1 MDTDVIIV
9 GAGPTGLMLAC
20 ELRLAG
26 VGALV
31 LERLPQIRDIPKAGG
46 LSGQILEL
54 LRYRGELERFEAA
67 STAPRPASGRFPW
80 GGMHVDFTQ
89 LADPPMEALPLP
101 QPLLERVLDEFA
113 RELGAEIR
121 HGQEV
126 VGLSQDDATV
136 SADVRGPHGP
146 DRVTARYLVG
156 CDGASS
162 RVRDLAGIPFPG
174 ITYPEVQRLAL
185 VTVPESVTVL
195 ENGDIDVAGVG
206 RISFGFTRTER
217 GEFALGST
225 NPALMGL
232 YTSEE
237 EAVAYDDDE
246 PMTVTE
252 LRDSIRRVLGVD
264 LPLGEPTRLTRFTFH
279 ARQVERY
286 RDGRILMAGDAAHL
300 FPSPG
305 VALGAGLLDSVNLGW
320 KLADDIHGWA
330 PAGLL
335 DTYHDERRLAAAR
348 NMLHAQ
354 AQIAIRRGHDPAAI
368 ALRELFQELLVDEQP
383 LRRIGALMA
392 GSDVRYPFPG
402 HDHHALIG
410 TFAPDLALHTD
421 RGATS
426 VAELMHSARP
436 ILLDLAD
443 RPDLRET
450 ARGLAASH
458 RHPHRRDRSPTSR
471 RPPDPP
477 GRPHRLG
484 RDHRRTHR
492 HRRARAARSALQLV
506 RHALE
511 NDSAHHRSALL
522 IGRPNIVRSAHP
534 VGCNHSNPRDPT
546 IFASCRCIRGR
557 PHPRPR
563 PSWAIFGSG
572 SVSRVPTDTRIAS
585 RIPQVGC
592 CAEASGFLVGPP
604 VFKTGVGAKAPR
616 RVRFPS
622 ASAINAAISANV
634 RRLGGSR
641 RRPRSHRQRL
651 WTHPWTLPT

>member
-1 MDTDVIIV
+1 MIIV

-20 ELRLAG
+20 ELRLAS
-26 VGALV
+26 VRPLV
-31 LERLPQIRDIPKAGG
+31 LERLPKIRDIPKAGG

-67 STAPRPASGRFPW
+67 STAPRPAWGRFPW

-89 LADPPMEALPLP
+89 LADPPMQALPLP

-121 HGQEV
+121 RGWEV

-136 SADVRGPHGP
+136 TADVRGPDGP

-225 NPALMGL
+225 NPELMGL
-232 YTSEE
+232 FTSEE
-237 EAVAYDDDE
+237 ESTDYDDDE
-246 PMTVTE
+246 PMTLTE

-286 RDGRILMAGDAAHL
+286 RDGRILLAGDAAHL

-320 KLADDIHGWA
+320 KLGADIQGWA
-330 PAGLL
+330 PDGLL
-335 DTYHDERRLAAAR
+335 DTYDDERRLASAR
-348 NMLHAQ
+348 TMLHAQ
-354 AQIAIRRGHDPAAI
+354 AQVAIRRGHDPAAV
-368 ALRELFQELLVDEQP
+368 ALRELFQELMVDEQP

-392 GSDVRYPFPG
+392 GSDIRYPVLG

-426 VAELMHSARP
+426 VAEIMHGARP
-436 ILLDLAD
+436 IFIDLAD
-443 RPDLRET
+443 RPELREIAEGWQPRVDVHT
-450 ARGLAASH
+450 AATD
-458 RHPHRRDRSPTSR
+458 DRPA
-471 RPPDPP
+471 D
-477 GRPHRLG
+477 
-484 RDHRRTHR
+484 
-492 HRRARAARSALQLV
+492 
-506 RHALE
+506 
-511 NDSAHHRSALL
+511 ALL
-522 IGRPNIVRSAHP
+522 IRPDAH
-534 VGCNHSNPRDPT
+534 
-546 IFASCRCIRGR
+546 IA
-557 PHPRPR
+557 
-563 PSWAIFGSG
+563 WAAT
-572 SVSRVPTDTRIAS
+572 VDEPTDTAALSLRAALAAWFGTPLETTVPIID
-585 RIPQVGC
+585 R
-592 CAEASGFLVGPP
+592 
-604 VFKTGVGAKAPR
+604 
-616 RVRFPS
+616 PS
-622 ASAINAAISANV
+622 
-634 RRLGGSR
+634 
-641 RRPRSHRQRL
+641 
-651 WTHPWTLPT
+651 